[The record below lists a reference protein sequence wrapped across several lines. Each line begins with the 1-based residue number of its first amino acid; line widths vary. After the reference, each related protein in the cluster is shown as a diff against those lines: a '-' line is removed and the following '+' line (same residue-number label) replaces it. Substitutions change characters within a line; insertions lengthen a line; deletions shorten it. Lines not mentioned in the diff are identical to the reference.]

1 MVRIS
6 LVSVGILVSLL
17 VLWLIAVR
25 FGVFNPSEDYL
36 AETYTDERSRF
47 VMIDGVRLHVVE
59 EGQGPVII
67 LIHGYLGSNRQWEG
81 WAERLRQDFRVV
93 RFDFAPFG
101 LSGPDPTEE
110 YGVERAMP
118 LFEGLV
124 EELGY
129 EHFHLG
135 GTSSGSI
142 MALRYAAKF
151 PDRVDKLLLSTVPAY
166 TPGDRVAP
174 PWQFRSVMWISDNIF
189 KVWRPKLYWRLFLE
203 NIFGNDDRIKP
214 EMVQGYAD
222 LNNRKGNI
230 PRVRQFIMAN
240 ARSEFDLAEAAS
252 RITASTL
259 LQWAGQSPVLT
270 ADGLNN
276 VLPLFTSTEVKV
288 IRYPGLGHQLM
299 LEDPETT
306 VSDARAF
313 LMGGEP

>member
-1 MVRIS
+1 MAKVS
-6 LVSVGILVSLL
+6 LVSVVVLVSLL
-17 VLWLIAVR
+17 ALWLIAVR
-25 FGVFNPSEDYL
+25 LGAFNPSEDYL
-36 AETYTDERSRF
+36 LETYTDERSRF
-47 VMIDGVRLHVVE
+47 VTIDGVRLHVVE

-67 LIHGYLGSNRQWEG
+67 LIHGYLGSNRQWDG

-129 EHFHLG
+129 ERFHLG

-151 PDRVDKLLLSTVPAY
+151 PERVDKLLLSTVPAY

-174 PWQFRSVMWISDNIF
+174 PWQFRSMMWVSDNIF

-203 NIFGNDDRIKP
+203 NIFGNDDRITP
-214 EMVQGYAD
+214 EMVQGYTD
-222 LNNRKGNI
+222 LNNRVGNI
-230 PRVRQFIMAN
+230 PRVRQFIIAN
-240 ARSEFDLAEAAS
+240 ARSNFDLAEAAS
-252 RITASTL
+252 QITAPTL
-259 LQWAGQSPVLT
+259 LQWAGRSPVLT
-270 ADGLNN
+270 ADGLSN
-276 VLPLFTSTEVKV
+276 VLPLFTSTDVKV
-288 IRYPGLGHQLM
+288 IRYPELGHQLM

-313 LMGGEP
+313 LMANEP